1 MYFKKRYF
9 YILSHYTEVRF
20 RKVYSFDIRRYVRGA
35 IHHMK
40 SLMIADK
47 TKNMDRINNCLLPF
61 ENFITYQF
69 E

>member
-9 YILSHYTEVRF
+9 YILSHYTKVRF
-20 RKVYSFDIRRYVRGA
+20 RKVYSFDLHRYVRGA

-40 SLMIADK
+40 SLMIADEIE
-47 TKNMDRINNCLLPF
+47 NMDKPDNCLPPF
-61 ENFITYQF
+61 KNFITYQF